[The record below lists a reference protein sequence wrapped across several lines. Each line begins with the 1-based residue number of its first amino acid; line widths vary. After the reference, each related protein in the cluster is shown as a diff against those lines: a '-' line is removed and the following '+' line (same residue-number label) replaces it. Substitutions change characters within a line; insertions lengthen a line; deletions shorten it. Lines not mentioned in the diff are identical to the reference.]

1 MKKLLIASTA
11 LSLAGGA
18 AFAEMAITVSGDAE
32 LGVDYA
38 SEPVADATTGAV
50 GSKHSFVHEVGID
63 FEGSGT
69 TDGGLTFGGKAG
81 FDTGD
86 TEVNTGEVY
95 VSGSFGKLTI
105 GDNDAADL
113 TAGGIADIGMNGIGV
128 DDMVE
133 GLRGTTAAQLRYD
146 NSFGQVS
153 IAISAGTKA
162 GSAAKA
168 AVPATV
174 WHINDHMTGDKM
186 TTHVYYP
193 DLTATGRV
201 AHPDGVIIHT
211 ANASPT
217 PDNDNPSIHTEYT
230 IKWDPTAEMY
240 YGLTRT
246 ATDSADVPTT
256 IVKHE
261 FDSIFGVIHR
271 SEDGAPDDDV
281 DNNAV
286 IVDLDL
292 VIAEAA
298 GVTAAQAE
306 ADQVNIYGFMRNDK
320 DQIVGPDGK
329 VYAATTDHGKAF
341 TRYEANYNLGGDKKV
356 GGTGKT
362 AEAENRDTVKVASN
376 AMAAVPAVA
385 SDSEFAFG
393 MSFNAG
399 GVTIGVGYDSNK
411 TVNMGAGFTTGEIT
425 TNLLYV
431 KTEDNEDTEVDE
443 EMTGMGVDMAY
454 TMGASKVT
462 LAYGRRKPEMG
473 EAMDAVGMDV
483 EHDLGG
489 DATLKAGFGK
499 VDKMVG
505 TKMVSENKASIGLM
519 FAF

>member
-32 LGVDYA
+32 MGVDYA

-63 FEGSGT
+63 FTASGT

-86 TEVNTGEVY
+86 ATVNTGTVH
-95 VSGSFGKLTI
+95 VSGSFGTLTI
-105 GDNDAADL
+105 GDNDSADL

-146 NSFGQVS
+146 NDFGQIK

-168 AVPATV
+168 AVAASEWSIT
-174 WHINDHMTGDKM
+174 DHDM
-186 TTHVYYP
+186 TTHVFGVDYS
-193 DLTATGRV
+193 
-201 AHPDGVIIHT
+201 HMDGI
-211 ANASPT
+211 ST
-217 PDNDNPSIHTEYT
+217 PDKDHVPMISLVEKDDGTYHYLGGISANTASGTGTADTPAGYAAGDNVVH
-230 IKWDPTAEMY
+230 D
-240 YGLTRT
+240 
-246 ATDSADVPTT
+246 
-256 IVKHE
+256 
-261 FDSIFGVIHR
+261 FDSLFGVLYRRID
-271 SEDGAPDDDV
+271 SDSTDDFINGEVWVDLDGAPASGT
-281 DNNAV
+281 NKPP
-286 IVDLDL
+286 
-292 VIAEAA
+292 
-298 GVTAAQAE
+298 
-306 ADQVNIYGFMRNDK
+306 VNIYGYSRSD
-320 DQIVGPDGK
+320 DGTK
-329 VYAATTDHGKAF
+329 ILDAAGTAVAAGSDAAEAF
-341 TRYEANYNLGGDKKV
+341 KRYEANYDLGADEAV
-356 GGTGKT
+356 GGVDIADGDQN
-362 AEAENRDTVKVASN
+362 EDSVKVASN
-376 AMAAVPAVA
+376 AVAAVPAVA

-431 KTEDNEDTEVDE
+431 KTEDNEDTKMVDE

-454 TMGASKVT
+454 AMGASTVT
-462 LAYGRRKPEMG
+462 LSYGRRKPETG
-473 EAMDAVGMDV
+473 EAMDAVGMGV
-483 EHDLGG
+483 THDLGG
-489 DATLKAGFGK
+489 GATLNAGFGK
-499 VDKMVG
+499 VDKDIG
-505 TKMVSENKASIGLM
+505 TAASPMIVAENKASIGLM
-519 FAF
+519 FKF